1 MIRPISI
8 SLNFDSLNEA
18 YGFPNNYKDPSFKI
32 GFERLAKISAKYN
45 FPLTIFVV
53 GKDLTDPENAAKVK
67 EWSDQGHE
75 IGNHTWSHH
84 FNLASLN
91 ASKIRD
97 EVLSSHE
104 LITQITGIEP
114 KGFIAPAWSTSSAL
128 IKVLLELNYSYDT
141 SVFPS
146 IYLYP
151 MVASIVLRHWNNPKK
166 GLLMLN
172 RKDWL
177 GPFFFPNKPFHMDQN
192 MKVYSSSGKDKLL
205 ILPLPTKNCFS
216 LSLWHTMGFMQGWVK
231 FKKKLKKMCTRD
243 DGFYYLIHPA
253 DFLGI
258 EDLSNSHS
266 MSLARMQYPL
276 KEKLVIL
283 DEIFSILKESGRPV
297 KTMSEMANNIHLEE

>member
-1 MIRPISI
+1 MVRPISI

-18 YGFPNNYKDPSFKI
+18 YGFPNNYKDPSFSV
-32 GFERLAKISAKYN
+32 GFDRLAKICAKYK
-45 FPLTIFVV
+45 FPLSIFVV
-53 GKDLTDPENAAKVK
+53 GKDLKDPENAAKVK

-84 FNLASLN
+84 FNLACLN
-91 ASKIRD
+91 QSKIRD

-104 LITQITGIEP
+104 LITQITGVEP
-114 KGFIAPAWSTSSAL
+114 KGFIAPAWSTSAAL
-128 IKVLLELNYSYDT
+128 IKILLELNYHYDT

-151 MVASIVLRHWNNPKK
+151 MVASIVLKHWKNPKK
-166 GLLMLN
+166 GIRMLK

-177 GPFFFPNKPFHMDQN
+177 GPFLFPNKPFYMDQN
-192 MKVYSSSGKDKLL
+192 MKVYSDSGKGKLL
-205 ILPLPTKNCFS
+205 ILPLPTENCFS
-216 LSLWHTMGFMQGWVK
+216 LSLWHTMGFMQGWEK
-231 FKKKLKKMCTRD
+231 FKEKLKKMCTKD

-258 EDLSNSHS
+258 EDLSNSQG
-266 MSLARMQYPL
+266 MSLARMRYPL
-276 KEKLVIL
+276 KDKLVIL

-297 KTMSEMANNIHLEE
+297 KKMSEMAKNLQN